1 MAGEQLSLNH
11 LKLTA
16 HLVAKDAVRYTPAG
30 QPVINCQLQYQGQ
43 VEEAGAAR
51 KIEMNITAIIIGP
64 SYRLIETMEL
74 GQLAEFEGFIA
85 HKSLR
90 SQALVFHITNINFN

>member
-30 QPVINCQLQYQGQ
+30 QPVINCQLQYLGQ
-43 VEEAGAAR
+43 VEEAESVR
-51 KIEMNITAIIIGP
+51 KVEINISAIIIGP
-64 SYRLIETMEL
+64 NFRLIETMEV
-74 GQLAEFEGFIA
+74 GQLANFEGFLA

-90 SQALVFHITNINFN
+90 SKALVFHITNINF